1 MRIGE
6 LYRRDRRVFSFEFS
20 PPKTDAGFAS
30 LFRTIEELSPLRPDF
45 TSVTWGAG
53 GSTRRKTVEIV
64 IQIQQKLGLTA
75 MAHLSCVGS
84 APSDLE
90 ETLNRLEAGGIE
102 NILALG
108 GDRPEG
114 YEPPPGS
121 FTYAN
126 ELTDFI
132 RSRWNFDVGGACY
145 PETHLKA
152 ASQDADME
160 NLLRKARTGVKVLV
174 TQLFFDNESY
184 FSFVARAREA
194 GIEQPIVPGIMPI
207 ISAANIRRI
216 TSMCGAKIP
225 LELEKQLAEVES
237 DDAATLE
244 VGVAWA
250 IQQCRELLRR
260 DAPGIHFYTMNRSP
274 ATRRVFEALRDE

>member
-1 MRIGE
+1 
-6 LYRRDRRVFSFEFS
+6 
-20 PPKTDAGFAS
+20 
-30 LFRTIEELSPLRPDF
+30 
-45 TSVTWGAG
+45 
-53 GSTRRKTVEIV
+53 
-64 IQIQQKLGLTA
+64 
-75 MAHLSCVGS
+75 
-84 APSDLE
+84 LE
-90 ETLNRLEAGGIE
+90 ETLDRLEAGGIE